1 MEEAHEPQW
10 DEEDEDGLYN
20 DPAEAAAK
28 RRSLPLEP
36 TPALL
41 ARFTVSQ
48 ILSVLTAIPYWI
60 ALRVSS
66 PPLEVS
72 ASSTSRPAIDPL
84 ISRWCFSLL
93 AKLDRRLTSDEIS
106 ILRVLARAC
115 IAAISL
121 RRAELKGTES
131 PRTEQEEE
139 SGAWIVVAI
148 ITGVWG
154 QSDLWMDAEEDLGR
168 IAAEDSAMVG

>member
-1 MEEAHEPQW
+1 M
-10 DEEDEDGLYN
+10 
-20 DPAEAAAK
+20 
-28 RRSLPLEP
+28 
-36 TPALL
+36 
-41 ARFTVSQ
+41 
-48 ILSVLTAIPYWI
+48 LSVLTAIPYWI

-66 PPLEVS
+66 QPSEGAGAP
-72 ASSTSRPAIDPL
+72 TTRPAIDPL

-121 RRAELKGTES
+121 RRVELKDTEYS
-131 PRTEQEEE
+131 GMDLQNE

-148 ITGVWG
+148 VTGVWG

-168 IAAEDSAMVG
+168 VAADKNSMVG